1 MVNDKKP
8 PAAILLCCFLAL
20 AAAAFMGIAFGAVS
34 LSPKEVLD
42 GIMDGE
48 ATANGRIIYCVRLP
62 RVLGGFLAGAALA
75 VSGAVIQA
83 AIPLPR
89 RTLSALTQAQALR

>member
-1 MVNDKKP
+1 
-8 PAAILLCCFLAL
+8 
-20 AAAAFMGIAFGAVS
+20 MGIAFGAVS

-48 ATANGRIIYCVRLP
+48 ATANGRIIYSVRLH
-62 RVLGGFLAGAALA
+62 RLLGGFLAGAALA

-83 AIPLPR
+83 VLGNPLASPNIIGVN
-89 RTLSALTQAQALR
+89 AGAGLR

>member
-1 MVNDKKP
+1 MVNDKKH
-8 PAAILLCCFLAL
+8 PAAILLCCFSAL

-83 AIPLPR
+83 VLLAEYHR
-89 RTLSALTQAQALR
+89 R

>member
-1 MVNDKKP
+1 MVNDKKH
-8 PAAILLCCFLAL
+8 PAAILMCCFAAL

-48 ATANGRIIYCVRLP
+48 VTANGRIKLRKRQWVNMNSLSSTTK
-62 RVLGGFLAGAALA
+62 F
-75 VSGAVIQA
+75 
-83 AIPLPR
+83 R
-89 RTLSALTQAQALR
+89 RNV

>member
-1 MVNDKKP
+1 MVNDKKH
-8 PAAILLCCFLAL
+8 PAAILLCCFSAL

-48 ATANGRIIYCVRLP
+48 ATANGRIIYCVRL
-62 RVLGGFLAGAALA
+62 
-75 VSGAVIQA
+75 SSQA
-83 AIPLPR
+83 PEAPCRISR
-89 RTLSALTQAQALR
+89 NLS